1 MSPYLTYA
9 ERLMRPLA
17 EQLARDQEKIRNV
30 SDSVEKRLIATSARK
45 RVHKRLEEQL
55 KAAYPE
61 HFMIKQSG
69 PVNKPTLQSYW
80 RIYVVPEIEAYVHGI
95 EHYSLIATLHS
106 HNRIDHA
113 IVYYPQSRM
122 VLTGSNGAGAYY
134 EQRRLRIRHEFE
146 SAEAFTACNSANLSG
161 WRRELVI
168 GSKRV
173 VHTGS
178 SLGDLLYL
186 LTGKVDTLLVHNT
199 ARPIMEL
206 LEFFVRESGGFTSS
220 VEVDRNIFSC
230 LAASSYRIDQ
240 LRMDYSIQST

>member
-1 MSPYLTYA
+1 
-9 ERLMRPLA
+9 MRPLA
-17 EQLARDQEKIRNV
+17 EQLAREQERIRNV
-30 SDSVEKRLIATSARK
+30 ADSVEKRLLATSARK
-45 RVHKRLEEQL
+45 RIHKRLEEQL

-61 HFMIKQSG
+61 HFTIKQSG
-69 PVNKPTLQSYW
+69 PIRKPTLQSYW
-80 RIYVVPEIEAYVHGI
+80 RIYAVPDIEAYVHGI
-95 EHYSLIATLHS
+95 EHYSLIAALHS

-113 IVYYPQSRM
+113 IIYFPQSRM

-146 SAEAFTACNSANLSG
+146 GSEAFTACNSANLSG

-168 GSKRV
+168 NSKRV

-178 SLGDLLYL
+178 TFGDLLYL

-199 ARPIMEL
+199 AQPIMEL
-206 LEFFVRESGGFTSS
+206 LEFFVRESGGFTAS
-220 VEVDRNIFSC
+220 VEIDKAMFSC

>member
-1 MSPYLTYA
+1 MSPYITYA

-17 EQLARDQEKIRNV
+17 EQLAREQEKIRNIA
-30 SDSVEKRLIATSARK
+30 DSVEKRLIATSVRK

-61 HFMIKQSG
+61 QFAVKQSG
-69 PVNKPTLQSYW
+69 PINKSTLHSYW
-80 RIYVVPEIEAYVHGI
+80 RIYVVPEIESYIHGI
-95 EHYSLIATLHS
+95 DYYSLIATLHS
-106 HNRIDHA
+106 HNRIDQA
-113 IVYYPQSRM
+113 IIYFPQSRM

-134 EQRRLRIRHEFE
+134 DQRRLRIRHEFE
-146 SAEAFTACNSANLSG
+146 SSETFIACNATNLSG

-168 GSKRV
+168 NSKRL

-178 SLGDLLYL
+178 TFGDLLYL

-199 ARPIMEL
+199 AQPIMEL
-206 LEFFVRESGGFTSS
+206 LEFFVRESGGFTAS
-220 VEVDRNIFSC
+220 VELSRTIYSC
-230 LAASSYRIDQ
+230 LAASSYRLDQ